1 MHVLK
6 CIRTVVCQHPCQDI
20 LLDATAWSGVHALY
34 IVTAALV
41 LLLYLWKCC
50 CYISI
55 EMPLCC
61 AFKCTVLMMTE
72 I

>member
-6 CIRTVVCQHPCQDI
+6 YIRTVVCQRPSQDI
-20 LLDATAWSGVHALY
+20 LLDVTAWSGVHPVY
-34 IVTAALV
+34 IVTAALA
-41 LLLYLWKCC
+41 LLLYMWKCC

-61 AFKCTVLMMTE
+61 AFKCTVLPLHQ
-72 I
+72 